1 MKLPVIGS
9 FNTADSINV
18 DSQRT
23 VNWYLEK
30 TPAGRNKAALYPTP
44 GSTLF
49 TTAGTG
55 HIRGTIEFGG
65 YLYVVSGQDFYQ
77 IDTSGN
83 AINKGSL
90 ATSGSSVSMA
100 ASATELFIVD
110 GTNGYIFTSAGDLI
124 RVDNVD
130 TGSTTGTIANGL
142 LDSGATFITL
152 GVTVGTRVYN
162 DTDSTTA
169 IVTDVVSETTLTLDS
184 NVFTTGESYTIGDV
198 NFPNG
203 ADQVVFA
210 EGYFIV
216 NDPNKDQGLNID
228 GSFFWSDLRD
238 GTSWTGTSFATAER
252 DEDKL
257 IAIEKNAREIWLF
270 GETSTEIW
278 YNSGG
283 DPVFTPVSSGYS
295 EWGCSAR
302 DSVSRVDQSLMW
314 LSKNKNGQGLVVQ
327 ATGFVPK
334 VVSSPALNSA
344 IASYDTISDASAFTM
359 QWKGHTWY
367 VLTFPSEKVTWV
379 YDLSEQVW
387 FEWNSWQLG
396 RSRYATHTLFNNSH
410 YMGDYL
416 TGSIYKLDNTTK
428 RENGNIVERV
438 RKTSHFYS
446 DKASLFHNLMEL
458 EFEYGVGGANDAQ
471 VMLRWSD
478 DYGHTWSQEYWKPL
492 GKTGEYKKRLRWK
505 RLGSSRDRVYEIRI
519 TDECLPT
526 LIAGYIQAKES
537 SRET

>member
-55 HIRGTIEFGG
+55 PIRGSIEFGG

-77 IDTSGN
+77 VDTSGN
-83 AINKGSL
+83 AISKGTL
-90 ATSGSSVSMA
+90 NTSGSSVSMA

-110 GTNGYIFTSAGDLI
+110 GTAGYIWDG
-124 RVDNVD
+124 
-130 TGSTTGTIANGL
+130 
-142 LDSGATFITL
+142 
-152 GVTVGTRVYN
+152 
-162 DTDSTTA
+162 
-169 IVTDVVSETTLTLDS
+169 TTLKTIV
-184 NVFTTGESYTIGDV
+184 NTTPVGDEIQDDE
-198 NFPNG
+198 FPLG

-216 NDPNKDQGLNID
+216 NDPLKTQGLGID

-314 LSKNKNGQGLVVQ
+314 LSKNEHGQGLVVQ

-334 VVSSPALNSA
+334 VISSPALNSA
-344 IASYDTISDASAFTM
+344 IASYDTISDASSFTM

-367 VLTFPSEKVTWV
+367 ILTFPSEMITWV
-379 YDLSEQVW
+379 YDATEQVW
-387 FEWNSWQLG
+387 FEWRSWQLG

-416 TGSIYKLDNTTK
+416 TGSLYKLDTTTK
-428 RENGNIVERV
+428 KENGNIVERV
-438 RKTSHFYS
+438 RRTSHFYS

-492 GKTGEYKKRLRWK
+492 GKVGEYKKRLRWK
-505 RLGSSRDRVYEIRI
+505 RLGSSRDRVYEIII

>member
-1 MKLPVIGS
+1 MKLPVIGT
-9 FNTADSINV
+9 FNTTDSINL

-23 VNWYLEK
+23 VNWYIEK
-30 TPAGRNKAALYPTP
+30 TPAGRNKASLNPTP
-44 GSTLF
+44 GSTLDVI
-49 TTAGTG
+49 AGTG
-55 HIRGTIEFGG
+55 PIRGSIEFGG
-65 YLYVVSGQDFYQ
+65 KLYVISGADLYEINSFS
-77 IDTSGN
+77 IAT
-83 AINKGSL
+83 NKGTL
-90 ATSGSSVSMA
+90 NTSGSGVSMA

-110 GTNGYIFTSAGDLI
+110 GTNGYIWDG
-124 RVDNVD
+124 
-130 TGSTTGTIANGL
+130 
-142 LDSGATFITL
+142 
-152 GVTVGTRVYN
+152 
-162 DTDSTTA
+162 
-169 IVTDVVSETTLTLDS
+169 TTLTVVSDVEFPDS
-184 NVFTTGESYTIGDV
+184 
-198 NFPNG
+198 

-216 NDPNKDQGLNID
+216 NDPSKEQGLNID

-283 DPVFTPVSSGYS
+283 DPVFSPMSTGYS
-295 EWGCSAR
+295 EWGCAAR
-302 DSVSRVDQSLMW
+302 DSVSRVNQSMVW
-314 LSKNKNGQGLVVQ
+314 LSKNQHGQGTVVQ

-334 VVSSPALNSA
+334 VISSPALSA
-344 IASYDTISDASAFTM
+344 AISIYDKIDDASAFTM

-367 VLTFPSEKVTWV
+367 VLTFPSEGITWV
-379 YDLSEQVW
+379 YDESEQVW
-387 FEWNSWQLG
+387 FEWRSWGLG
-396 RSRYATHTLFNNSH
+396 RSRYSTHTFFNNSH

-416 TGSIYKLDNTTK
+416 TGKIYKLDSTTK
-428 RENGNIVERV
+428 RENGAIVERV
-438 RKTSHFYS
+438 RRTSHFYS

-458 EFEYGVGGANDAQ
+458 EFEYGVGGADDAQ

-492 GKTGEYKKRLRWK
+492 GKIGEYKKRLRWK
-505 RLGSSRDRVYEIRI
+505 RLGSSRDRVYEIII

-526 LIAGYIQAKES
+526 LIAGYIQVKES